1 MTDNERTV
9 YEANLKKL
17 PPEHAAQWTE
27 DVREAW
33 LRVRRAR
40 KVWRATRTPATRCLG
55 SVKEDGRLTPLFI
68 PNTEYI
74 KYEEAWVDYCQN
86 YQPKYIFEDRARAG
100 EEDDG
105 YDWSKA

>member
-1 MTDNERTV
+1 MTDNEREV

-17 PPEHAAQWTE
+17 SPKQAAQWTE
-27 DVREAW
+27 EVREAW

-40 KVWRATRTPATRCLG
+40 KVWRATRTPATRYLG

-68 PNTEYI
+68 PNAEYI
-74 KYEEAWVDYCQN
+74 KYVEAWVDYTQN

-100 EEDDG
+100 DDDDS
-105 YDWSKA
+105 YNWSKA

>member
-1 MTDNERTV
+1 MTDNERAD
-9 YEANLKKL
+9 YEARLKRL
-17 PPEHAAQWTE
+17 PPEQAAQWTE

-40 KVWRATRTPATRCLG
+40 KAWRATRTPATRSLG
-55 SVKEDGRLTPLFI
+55 CVKEDGRLTPLFI

-74 KYEEAWVDYCQN
+74 RYEDAWIDYCQN

-100 EEDDG
+100 EDD
-105 YDWSKA
+105 DSFNWSKA